1 MLMRTEGLL
10 YLFGGGAHFCCS
22 YQLVSTLWVL
32 LDAPDNRGALKLIFW
47 APLPPPRARRSI
59 SSADGFQI
67 SLPSWLVFFCFFR
80 ERALVD

>member
-10 YLFGGGAHFCCS
+10 YLFGGGAHFFCS
-22 YQLVSTLWVL
+22 YQLVSTLWVCL
-32 LDAPDNRGALKLIFW
+32 MRLIIGAALKLIFG
-47 APLPPPRARRSI
+47 PPPGARRS
-59 SSADGFQI
+59 SQAPTGFQI